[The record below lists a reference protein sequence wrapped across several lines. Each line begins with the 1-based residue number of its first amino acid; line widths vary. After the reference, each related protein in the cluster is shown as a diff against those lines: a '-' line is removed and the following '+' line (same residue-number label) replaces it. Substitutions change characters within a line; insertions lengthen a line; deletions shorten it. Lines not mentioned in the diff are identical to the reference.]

1 MIAEAPILWPTD
13 LKSWVIGKYPDA
25 RRDWRQKE
33 KVVAEDKMV
42 IYHHRIN
49 GHEFEQTVGDS
60 GGKRSLEHFSPRGG
74 KELNTT

>member
-1 MIAEAPILWPTD
+1 M
-13 LKSWVIGKYPDA
+13 
-25 RRDWRQKE
+25 
-33 KVVAEDKMV
+33 AEDKMV

-60 GGKRSLEHFSPRGG
+60 GGKRSLEHLSPRGG